1 MGGAQAVGRGLCN
14 PVIWGAPASSAPAPC
29 SGTPGSCGLGYVSC
43 CPLWRRWGRVSSLL
57 LSPGSSEGGGPPS
70 AQAQVI
76 MDLASHHLPSA
87 AERPLSSSPP
97 VPRPPQAGALV
108 ERPVRALS
116 LRVVISHR
124 RLPRVLCAPPGWAVL
139 GAQPMPLFLQ
149 VMALCT
155 YPNLLD
161 SPSFPEDAKKRARRI
176 LQACGGNSLGE
187 APTCQVPA
195 GVKRTCVLSVGLG
208 LGPE

>member
-29 SGTPGSCGLGYVSC
+29 SGTPGSYGLGYVSC

-57 LSPGSSEGGGPPS
+57 LSPGSSKGGGPPS

-149 VMALCT
+149 VMALC
-155 YPNLLD
+155 
-161 SPSFPEDAKKRARRI
+161 I
-176 LQACGGNSLGE
+176 
-187 APTCQVPA
+187 PT
-195 GVKRTCVLSVGLG
+195 RTCWTAPASQKMLRNEPGGSYRLVAGTAWVRPRLARSQRA
-208 LGPE
+208 